1 MDTVPD
7 DDSNLFADEMT
18 ASQNTKKVYLPTKI
32 VKERIKLSQELKAR
46 IMEINT
52 IGGVTI
58 QFNRDVKI
66 PTYFNSFN
74 QSIIELKLITQKF
87 NSSLKASRML
97 SAESGI
103 MQETS

>member
-1 MDTVPD
+1 
-7 DDSNLFADEMT
+7 
-18 ASQNTKKVYLPTKI
+18 
-32 VKERIKLSQELKAR
+32 
-46 IMEINT
+46 MEINS

-97 SAESGI
+97 SAESGGL
-103 MQETS
+103 QETSEQILDFEWTIKQFSARKFFIDLSFDKPLEVSSNVRFLLIKK